1 MRAAAPALTG
11 LSISA
16 FVTALAF
23 DRALSD
29 FPIPGTESRYQAFEN
44 YDLNYDL
51 FSQKGV
57 RDLQRAE

>member
-1 MRAAAPALTG
+1 MRAAALALTG
-11 LSISA
+11 LSIPA

-44 YDLNYDL
+44 YDL